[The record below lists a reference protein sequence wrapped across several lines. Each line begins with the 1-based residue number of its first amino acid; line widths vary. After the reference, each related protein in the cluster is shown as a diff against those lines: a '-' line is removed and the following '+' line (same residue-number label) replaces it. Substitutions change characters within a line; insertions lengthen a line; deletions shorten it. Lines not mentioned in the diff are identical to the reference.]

1 MVDCRTAR
9 GTVWQTVSQYGFR
22 RSALRLL
29 LNYPGAERG
38 APFIIEHESTHTHI
52 HKRLH
57 LPN

>member
-1 MVDCRTAR
+1 VVDSRTAR
-9 GTVWQTVSQYGFR
+9 GTVSQYGFR